1 MVDTELNIGIYIDG
15 EFKGVD
21 NERACDLINRAVEY
35 GVNANGGKK
44 QAFSLTLAS
53 LWLDGYLSATC
64 HDENVIRVMR
74 ESMQHYFF
82 T

>member
-1 MVDTELNIGIYIDG
+1 MADTELNIGIYIDG

-21 NERACDLINRAVEY
+21 NERACDLIERAVEY
-35 GVNANGGKK
+35 GVKTNGGKK
-44 QAFSLTLAS
+44 EAFSLMLAS
-53 LWLDGYLSATC
+53 VWLDGYLSVAC

-82 T
+82 I